1 MNFFEFKIIK
11 CKENQLSKIDQ
22 LRKLILIDIFYVIN
36 IRFKDFNFFMWN
48 KLSATLD
55 RISINIIYN
64 KYMPLHCC
72 K

>member
-36 IRFKDFNFFMWN
+36 IRFKDFNFFM
-48 KLSATLD
+48 
-55 RISINIIYN
+55 
-64 KYMPLHCC
+64 
-72 K
+72 